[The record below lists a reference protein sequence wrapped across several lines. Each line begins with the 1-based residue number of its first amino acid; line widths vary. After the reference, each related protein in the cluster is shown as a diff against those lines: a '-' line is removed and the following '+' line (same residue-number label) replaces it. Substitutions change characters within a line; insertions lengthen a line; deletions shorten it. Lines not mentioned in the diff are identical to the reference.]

1 MADAVIQAKLISSG
15 VVPGGGAWE
24 VWQVFN
30 GELVNA
36 TATVDSVVHT
46 AGATYGFDLT
56 QFRYFGL
63 YVLAASA
70 TGTADLTVQLLQS
83 YNDTA
88 ANYVVPDTAGTVDSA
103 LAETAM
109 VYALA
114 PSPMPRARLRLVGN
128 AGNPVD
134 TLVSAWLF
142 MQA

>member
-46 AGATYGFDLT
+46 AGA
-56 QFRYFGL
+56 L